1 MHWKTQNWTFKSID
15 LFSDP
20 PFYEELSVLRTDIA
34 FRIYAVT
41 YEVELIDKKDPLSK
55 LEASKPSIKDLLNDI
70 LDEKKSFTDQIT
82 ARIWLKHTKAL
93 KLNFL
98 QLFFQFNN
106 KNSGKL

>member
-1 MHWKTQNWTFKSID
+1 M
-15 LFSDP
+15 
-20 PFYEELSVLRTDIA
+20 
-34 FRIYAVT
+34 T

-70 LDEKKSFTDQIT
+70 LDEKKSFKDQIT
-82 ARIWLKHTKAL
+82 VRIWLKHIKAL

>member
-70 LDEKKSFTDQIT
+70 LDEKKSFKDQVT
-82 ARIWLKHTKAL
+82 VRIWLKQTKAL